1 MTLHTLSVPDDPAE
15 LPRWLERRLTAPDF
29 GRFLAELTA
38 HFPHT
43 PPGPPLDR
51 ILPSVLA
58 DGLGAVPPE
67 TLGQLLRNPA
77 ALAELQ
83 ERIVT
88 DGGAYW
94 DAVLDGSDE
103 LTDAVE
109 RGRQGLDRV
118 LATVS
123 PPTRTDAPPTVPSE
137 RAKPSAGRGYKLW
150 AFASTGI
157 AACLAVAV
165 GVLAVRGPDGP
176 GEPAVPKAQLAWGWA
191 KPGGLAI
198 DESNPKAY
206 LTRLAANAEEWSQHR
221 PSDPAGVGTRI
232 AEFRIG
238 CTRLMH
244 SSYGPLAPADKT
256 WLLDHCRAWAKRLDA
271 HQQALDAGADPA
283 AVRAAVDETVREIA
297 ATLREKAGQVG

>member
-29 GRFLAELTA
+29 GQFLAELSA
-38 HFPHT
+38 HFPAA
-43 PPGPPLDR
+43 PPGPLPDR
-51 ILPSVLA
+51 ILPGVLA
-58 DGLGAVPPE
+58 RGLGAVPPE
-67 TLGQLLRNPA
+67 ALGQLLRNPA

-83 ERIVT
+83 ERILT

-94 DAVLDGSDE
+94 DAVLDASDE
-103 LTDAVE
+103 LADAAE
-109 RGRQGLDRV
+109 RGRHGLDRV
-118 LATVS
+118 LAAG
-123 PPTRTDAPPTVPSE
+123 PPSGRPAVPSE
-137 RAKPSAGRGYKLW
+137 RAGRAAGRGYKLW
-150 AFASTGI
+150 AFASTGV

-165 GVLAVRGPDGP
+165 GVLAVRGPEGP
-176 GEPAVPKAQLAWGWA
+176 SGPAVPKAQLAWGWA

-198 DESNPKAY
+198 DESDPKAY
-206 LTRLAANAEEWSQHR
+206 LTRLAANAEEWSLHR

-244 SSYGPLAPADKT
+244 SSYGPLAPADKA
-256 WLLDHCRAWAKRLDA
+256 WLLDHCRVWAKRLDA

-297 ATLREKAGQVG
+297 ATLRGKAGQVG